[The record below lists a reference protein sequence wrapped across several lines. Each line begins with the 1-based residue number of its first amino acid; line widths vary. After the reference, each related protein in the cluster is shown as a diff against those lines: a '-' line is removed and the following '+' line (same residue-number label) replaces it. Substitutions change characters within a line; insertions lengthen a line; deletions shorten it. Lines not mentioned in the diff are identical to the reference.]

1 MSNICVEITITY
13 HKLPHTECAYIDL
26 DDVRGP
32 EQYAEALAEKA
43 RDFLEELELRYD
55 VLDKVDNGKIKAEII
70 DLDDIPERYLLPT
83 NDNFN
88 NTFWRINLTRY
99 YDRMKQSVKVSEA
112 AYYAADELGI
122 PPEQVNQVY
131 QGYWQSDEEFAY
143 DMADSMG
150 MDTTAWPLSTI
161 DWEQAA
167 RELMQDYRQ
176 RDGYYFRR

>member
-1 MSNICVEITITY
+1 MSKICVEIAVSY
-13 HKLPHTECAYIDL
+13 HGHIYAQCEVIDL
-26 DDVRGP
+26 DEVHGP
-32 EQYAEALAEKA
+32 EQYAEALAAQTRVMYEEAA
-43 RDFLEELELRYD
+43 RRYS
-55 VLDKVDNGKIKAEII
+55 VQEWREIECKAEII

-83 NDNFN
+83 NNNFSSE
-88 NTFWRINLTRY
+88 FWRINLTRH
-99 YDRMKQSVKVSEA
+99 YDRTKQSVKIPEA

-176 RDGYYFRR
+176 RDGYYFRH